1 MIVLNFGVPVKVLGL
16 LKKKKIIFSRS
27 EYECNINQTLNAPLV
42 NEPTV
47 LIRNL
52 LTLETYPM

>member
-1 MIVLNFGVPVKVLGL
+1 MIVLNFGVPVKSLTVTEE
-16 LKKKKIIFSRS
+16 KIIFGRS
-27 EYECNINQTLNAPLV
+27 EYEWNINQTLNSTLV

>member
-1 MIVLNFGVPVKVLGL
+1 MIVLNFGVPVKSLTVTEE
-16 LKKKKIIFSRS
+16 KIIFSRS
-27 EYECNINQTLNAPLV
+27 EYEWNINQTLNSTLV